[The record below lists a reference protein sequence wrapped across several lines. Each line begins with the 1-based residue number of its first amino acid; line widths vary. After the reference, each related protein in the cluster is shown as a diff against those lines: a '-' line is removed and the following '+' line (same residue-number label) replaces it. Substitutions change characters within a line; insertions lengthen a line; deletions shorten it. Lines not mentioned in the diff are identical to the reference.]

1 MMWEIV
7 NVNEI
12 FLHLLMYLSFVED
25 VAELNLMLYS
35 HLKIVDQM
43 FVIVVELY
51 LMFVQWLLVHLK
63 LNVVLH
69 LVELILSNK
78 RNI

>member
-1 MMWEIV
+1 
-7 NVNEI
+7 
-12 FLHLLMYLSFVED
+12 MYLSFVEA
-25 VAELNLMLYS
+25 VVELNLMLYS
-35 HLKIVDQM
+35 HSKIVDQM

-69 LVELILSNK
+69 LVELILPNK

>member
-1 MMWEIV
+1 MRWEII

-12 FLHLLMYLSFVED
+12 FLHLLMYLSFVEA
-25 VAELNLMLYS
+25 VVELNLMLYS
-35 HLKIVDQM
+35 HSKIVDQM

-69 LVELILSNK
+69 LVELILPNK

>member
-1 MMWEIV
+1 
-7 NVNEI
+7 
-12 FLHLLMYLSFVED
+12 MYLSFVED
-25 VAELNLMLYS
+25 VVELNLMLYS
-35 HLKIVDQM
+35 HLKTVDQM

-69 LVELILSNK
+69 LVELILPNK

>member
-1 MMWEIV
+1 MWAIV

-12 FLHLLMYLSFVED
+12 FLHLLMYLSIVED